1 MAKISTYTTVTP
13 VASDKVIGTD
23 TTNSNATKNF
33 TMQSIADLAAMSG
46 YVYPRFNVV
55 ATVAA
60 SSAPVAGDFVL
71 ISVDNHTCT
80 LPTAVGITG
89 KIIGVYQA
97 TTPAGPTNIA
107 IDATGAETI
116 NGAATKNL
124 ATQYS
129 KYMLMSDGA
138 NWVIIGD

>member
-1 MAKISTYTTVTP
+1 MAKISTYAV
-13 VASDKVIGTD
+13 VAPTGTDKVIGTD
-23 TTNSNATKNF
+23 VTASNETKNF
-33 TMQSIADLAAMSG
+33 TIQSIADFAALSG

-60 SSAPVAGDFVL
+60 TSAPVAGDFVL
-71 ISVDNHTCT
+71 ISIDAHTCT

-97 TTPAGPTNIA
+97 NAPAGVASIVIA
-107 IDATGAETI
+107 TTGAETI
-116 NGAATKNL
+116 NGSATKNL

>member
-1 MAKISTYTTVTP
+1 MAKISTYAVVPPSAT
-13 VASDKVIGTD
+13 DKVIGTD
-23 TTNSNATKNF
+23 VDSSGATKNF
-33 TMQSIADLAAMSG
+33 TMQSIVDLAAMGG
-46 YVYPRFNVV
+46 YIYPRFNVV
-55 ATVAA
+55 ATTDPA
-60 SSAPVAGDFVL
+60 SAPAAGDFVL
-71 ISVDNHTCT
+71 ISIDNHTCT

-97 TTPAGPTNIA
+97 ITPAGATNITVA
-107 IDATGAETI
+107 TTGAETI

-129 KYMLMSDGA
+129 KYMLMSDGV

>member
-23 TTNSNATKNF
+23 TTDSNATKNF
-33 TMQSIADLAAMSG
+33 TMQSIADLAAMGG

-60 SSAPVAGDFVL
+60 SSAPIVGDFVL
-71 ISVDNHTCT
+71 ISIDNHTCT
-80 LPTAVGITG
+80 LPTAVGVSG
-89 KIIGVYQA
+89 KVIGVYQA
-97 TTPAGPTNIA
+97 SLFSGTIT
-107 IDATGAETI
+107 IDTTGAETI
-116 NGAATKNL
+116 NGAATLNVPS
-124 ATQYS
+124 QYS